1 MKTTGTDL
9 VRGLKFLIQEAQRLG
24 ENLGDEHWDK
34 TESMDGWKNRQVLAH
49 LAGIGTIVVPFAQ
62 GIIAAEPSANSG
74 AGVDIDALNAGIVAA
89 RADKSVADLVAE
101 VASAYNG
108 VIDWITA
115 QPEDLWEQRRTFSGY
130 RDVSMGDIF
139 MRLIVLH
146 GLGHIYAS
154 YSTVMNG

>member
-34 TESMDGWKNRQVLAH
+34 TESMDGWKNQQVLAH

-62 GIIAAEPSANSG
+62 NIVAAAPSANSG
-74 AGVDIDALNAGIVAA
+74 AAIDIDALNAGIVAA
-89 RADKSVADLVAE
+89 RAGKSVPDLVAE
-101 VASAYNG
+101 VAAAYNG

-115 QPEDLWEQRRTFSGY
+115 QPETLWEQPRTFKGY
-130 RDVSMGDIF
+130 RDVPMGDIF
-139 MRLIVLH
+139 MRMIVLH

-154 YSTVMNG
+154 YSTVFDS

>member
-62 GIIAAEPSANSG
+62 NIVSASPSANSG
-74 AGVDIDALNAGIVAA
+74 AGVDIDAMNAGIVAA
-89 RADKSVADLVAE
+89 RADKGIPDLVAE
-101 VASAYNG
+101 LTAAYNG

-115 QPEDLWEQRRTFSGY
+115 QPETLWEEPRSFAGY
-130 RDVSMGDIF
+130 QDVPVGDIF
-139 MRLIVLH
+139 MRMIVLH
-146 GLGHIYAS
+146 GLGHIYAA
-154 YSTVMNG
+154 YSTVFNS